1 MAESGNAGSEN
12 IVKISIVTAFPDLV
26 RGCVSSS
33 VLGRGIEA
41 GKLDVAVIDLRDYGI
56 GSRRQ
61 VDDYSFGGGG
71 MVLMPGPLEA
81 AIDAI
86 ADRNDRFV
94 AVPSP
99 QGTPLCQ
106 ETVED
111 LYRAARLKRLIIV
124 CGHYEGLDERFMARN
139 ADAEFSIGDFVI
151 TGGELPAVILTDAV
165 ARLVSGVVGRDEAV
179 RDDSFFSGMLDH
191 PHYTRPAEFG
201 GDKAPDALLGG
212 DHEAIRAFRLD
223 ESARR
228 TIARRPDVI
237 ARAGIMPW
245 MKRGVY
251 VIEAHYPVLD
261 KNGAKCA
268 TSITGLDVHD
278 IARACRTYG
287 IKKYIIVT
295 PIAEQRAMVKKIA
308 EHWTEGYGTEFNP
321 DRSEAMKL
329 IKTCPS
335 IESALSWIEGRE
347 HAASFTVATTAK
359 MRYDASHWT
368 SIKRRM
374 LELCLPIAFL
384 FGTGSGLHDEA
395 VSNASA
401 VMAPI
406 SGGVDGYNH
415 LSVRSAAGI
424 VLDRFFGFR

>member
-1 MAESGNAGSEN
+1 MAESCV

-26 RGCVSSS
+26 RNCVSSS

-41 GKLDVAVIDLRDYGI
+41 GKLDVSVIDLRDYGI
-56 GSRRQ
+56 GSYRQ

-71 MVLMPGPLEA
+71 MVLMAGPLEA
-81 AIDAI
+81 ALDAV
-86 ADRNDRFV
+86 ADREGRFV
-94 AVPSP
+94 AAPSP

-111 LYRAARLKRLIIV
+111 FYRAARLKRLIIV
-124 CGHYEGLDERFMARN
+124 CGHYEGLDERFAERN
-139 ADAEFSIGDFVI
+139 VDAEFSLGDFVI
-151 TGGELPAVILTDAV
+151 TGGELPAAILTDAV
-165 ARLVSGVVGRDEAV
+165 ARLVSGVVGKDEAV
-179 RDDSFFSGMLDH
+179 KNDSFFSGMLDY

-201 GDKAPDALLGG
+201 GDKAPDVLLGG
-212 DHEAIRAFRLD
+212 DHEAIKAFRLG
-223 ESARR
+223 ESVRR
-228 TIARRPDVI
+228 TVARRPDVI

-251 VIEAHYPVLD
+251 VIEVHYPVLD
-261 KNGAKCA
+261 KNGAKCT

-295 PIAEQRAMVKKIA
+295 PIAEQRAMAKRIA
-308 EHWTEGYGTEFNP
+308 EHWTEGYGAEFNP
-321 DRSEAMKL
+321 DRSEAMRL

-335 IESALSWIEGRE
+335 IESAVSWITERE
-347 HAASFTVATTAK
+347 HTAPFTLATTAK
-359 MRYDASHWT
+359 MRDDASHWT
-368 SIKRRM
+368 SVKRRM
-374 LELCLPIAFL
+374 LESGSPAVLL

-395 VSNASA
+395 LSNASA